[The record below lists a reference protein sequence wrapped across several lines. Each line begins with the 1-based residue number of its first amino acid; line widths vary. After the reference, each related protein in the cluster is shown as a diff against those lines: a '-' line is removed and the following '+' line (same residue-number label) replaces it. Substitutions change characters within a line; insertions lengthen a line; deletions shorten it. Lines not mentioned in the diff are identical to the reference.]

1 VPVRE
6 LVWGPI
12 QGALRGEVGRD
23 GALDV
28 ICPHSDQP
36 LGRGDFALAL
46 VAEGAIVLRVA
57 GGGVV
62 GPFGVD
68 DAEGEARL
76 VEAVRAGTLAELAAP
91 AALRFRLR
99 VSALG
104 LLRTGERWRFEA
116 GVRATQLFGCPVYR
130 PSEAA
135 LSFLANVGLDE
146 EDPAQI
152 VRVGRLATGY
162 TVSDIPVHF
171 SVNRLKARR
180 SFVFA
185 RAGYGKSNLTKLLL
199 SRLYQSPPEV
209 GLLIVDPEGEY
220 AFSQAGPQGS
230 TTPGLLDHPGLRRRA
245 KVFTNRRVREPVAG
259 PVKLNIADL
268 LPGNFLA
275 SFVPAE
281 KRGGVWANYLRAAKP
296 STWAELVGLL
306 RERGYFSRDE
316 ELAAA
321 LGVRANRSKDKNEGN
336 YSLDAIRNNVL
347 PVIHRLDD
355 PSSKLIDEVER
366 TLFGLGGE
374 EPGVVILDTSTM
386 PARDADGVLRVLLH
400 HLFGRA
406 VRGLT
411 EGGAPRRGVLLVL
424 EEAQTVLSGRHLDDQ
439 DIYVRW
445 VKEGRK
451 YGLGAM
457 LVTQQPGAI
466 APELVSQGDNFFVMH
481 LLAER
486 DLSILGE
493 ANAHF
498 SPEILHLLRTEPVK
512 GNCYFWS
519 APDQPYVVGMRV
531 DPFEASPAPAASVAP
546 ARQGSEPAE
555 PVEAYEA
562 RLLRAVVSAL
572 VTSGRVYLYRVESI
586 DDQPQE
592 GCVAVAGSYLAQNI
606 AEAAAFR
613 AERPDDWELRWERV
627 VLRVAVLDALLA
639 RAGLGWRP
647 LRAEGAVE
655 NKGKRAMVLL
665 KEARLAELA
674 GRLGRALRPAREGV
688 RLFTGGGLVIG
699 G

>member
-1 VPVRE
+1 
-6 LVWGPI
+6 
-12 QGALRGEVGRD
+12 
-23 GALDV
+23 
-28 ICPHSDQP
+28 
-36 LGRGDFALAL
+36 
-46 VAEGAIVLRVA
+46 
-57 GGGVV
+57 
-62 GPFGVD
+62 
-68 DAEGEARL
+68 
-76 VEAVRAGTLAELAAP
+76 
-91 AALRFRLR
+91 
-99 VSALG
+99 
-104 LLRTGERWRFEA
+104 
-116 GVRATQLFGCPVYR
+116 
-130 PSEAA
+130 
-135 LSFLANVGLDE
+135 
-146 EDPAQI
+146 
-152 VRVGRLATGY
+152 
-162 TVSDIPVHF
+162 
-171 SVNRLKARR
+171 
-180 SFVFA
+180 
-185 RAGYGKSNLTKLLL
+185 
-199 SRLYQSPPEV
+199 
-209 GLLIVDPEGEY
+209 
-220 AFSQAGPQGS
+220 
-230 TTPGLLDHPGLRRRA
+230 
-245 KVFTNRRVREPVAG
+245 
-259 PVKLNIADL
+259 
-268 LPGNFLA
+268 
-275 SFVPAE
+275 
-281 KRGGVWANYLRAAKP
+281 
-296 STWAELVGLL
+296 
-306 RERGYFSRDE
+306 
-316 ELAAA
+316 
-321 LGVRANRSKDKNEGN
+321 
-336 YSLDAIRNNVL
+336 
-347 PVIHRLDD
+347 
-355 PSSKLIDEVER
+355 
-366 TLFGLGGE
+366 
-374 EPGVVILDTSTM
+374 
-386 PARDADGVLRVLLH
+386 VLRVLLH

-546 ARQGSEPAE
+546 PRLGSEPAE